1 MKHLVRSSLLFVLLI
16 AGIFTSY
23 AELHNVIW
31 DEYVYEKNSG
41 TSISTSSKESY
52 DNQQDTS
59 ELDDPPPSA
68 NELKDVSNMFNE
80 RGFYKSSGFSF
91 DDEEIINDFNGNIIY
106 TVPLYNFSVNA
117 GFNMRMKL
125 NYNGSVSHGVMLGS
139 TGTVGN
145 GNKYRYNLNFP
156 EWIIELNGIAL
167 QTFNFETNFFT
178 NAGDGQVAYGRSV
191 NALVAGYHYSNE
203 MKAPDETSPDRINIL
218 AGDGSV
224 ISLQNTFATYP
235 ANEPANFRGVYEYKG
250 KELYYKALVSFIGD
264 SAIPAIAKRKIIL
277 LKGDGLEYE
286 FEEQVIEYFDFR
298 PQDPVNYYLRPKVIY
313 LKSISDRFSRKI
325 SVAYSGEHP
334 YAGAAEQ
341 IMGRN
346 LLSSVSFTGASA
358 TLNGASVSFQFGTG
372 ICRMLHESEINGN
385 YTVMFDMPVSY
396 RSVDDNKHQRAQVA
410 NLQNILNQKTEFQY
424 FNYVRRLNSVSL
436 PSSGTMSISM
446 NDIKRLKNAK
456 NYLGL
461 YRHYQNYFG
470 SDSMD
475 ITVPTNEEYSIMS
488 STDTNLYK
496 GQGRD
501 PFYSN
506 MLIKKTDS
514 ADVAKTMTTYEYGY
528 SLAATRNI
536 SNVPVDSADRYRTIK
551 VVSSKQPS
559 TLNST
564 DSSGMSIRT
573 YRVYPLYD
581 DSGHFAYSPDKD
593 GITKLIKEELF
604 RNPNENVYT
613 TSVFSYETGT
623 LSNDGFSGSFL
634 MKSKYETYTGASKL
648 WMWSYVYY
656 DNNFEKPVYQTTET
670 DPLGNYSVSK
680 DTLYDVEFMHRPF
693 NSDYEFNSP
702 LIKSYYY
709 QTGLRLS
716 EKRFSEEDNLLAQ
729 KTFRYVEDTASALG
743 YPGQLLTER
752 VSNSLAFGDYI
763 ETNYEYYKLDT
774 LGMHVFSGTGIFP
787 YKEGNLKLV
796 RTNDRETKY
805 FYHPVTLNEV
815 VKGESVGEEPALL
828 PKLKYKILYNT
839 GGVYNTQSN
848 VWDFRFPIRTDM
860 YKVAGGARDT
870 LSITYK
876 TYTLDGSPS
885 KMINREKYLT
895 QILYEPV
902 HRVNSITLPGDFST
916 QSDSTILNISSNY
929 TNAELELDISGI
941 GNYNYLDDSLSF
953 TYNFSPLTAECC
965 TSIVNSRYKVQNEF
979 DIYHSGMFFHFD
991 TTQNHFVRNLTEID
1005 SAVLRLYPYSSYF
1018 NPSSLEHYTRIHI
1031 VKEINS
1037 GSREFRCD
1045 YCGTQ
1050 GNPFD
1055 APRRTAVLGGMYYGT
1070 FIESPQ
1076 NYYSNSYDIK
1086 SIIPSDKN
1094 FLGFI
1099 ISPSLAFDQPYP
1111 YPDFESQIYF
1121 KQSGYALP
1129 TQYYPTLNIYGEL
1142 DISDTLKY
1150 LNVRGGTIKYVYDNV
1165 RHTVDVYSVRNT
1177 LENERSKIRYA
1188 IDAYGNIGRKS
1199 IYTSESDSNSNKFLF
1214 NFLNQP
1220 ARTFDALNDSTMFS
1234 YDGLGRT
1241 IKIKN
1246 SDTSSTKNAY
1256 AYYDN
1261 MSEYFGGSYS
1271 GFIEKQT
1278 FEDEEGNQFEK
1289 YFDAVGNLRR
1299 DRKFIDGSTTGED
1312 PPGYLTTDYWYD
1324 SLYRVTKVKT
1334 PQGKMIYY
1342 SYDGYSRQASR
1353 TTPDAGLTK
1362 YLYDKN
1368 NNLLYSQDAAQRT
1381 AGSNI
1386 YTFRAYDGLNRLT
1399 ALGVT
1404 TIGSGVVEFDSI
1416 RVDSSYSDIE
1426 SDNPSSNYYL
1436 AINAYDTITNSVI
1449 GIFTG
1454 VNGYAGENF
1463 TLSRLAAT
1471 AYRTRLTDAWNFKYY
1486 RYDARGRVT
1495 KMWNIIEGFDTLITE
1510 YQYNSQDQ
1518 ITMYSHY
1525 GSGSPR
1531 TFRNSFDYAGRLSNV
1546 EFYAGAPDAP
1556 NPEYITLAEYLYN
1569 ENSQVL
1575 QQKFNK
1581 GGVKNNFYY
1590 DNRNRISTM
1599 QNSEG
1604 IFEYTN
1610 GYFKNGNVKS
1620 QEILGSYKDNFDNTT
1635 DLTFTY
1641 TYDKS
1646 NRLLETENTN
1656 QEYKDNFKLENKY
1669 DKDGNIL
1676 ELKRYDGDG
1685 SMADNFNYA
1694 YYSNTNKLQRVT
1706 GSGTQYSY
1714 DANGNM
1720 LTDDV
1725 NRNKDMKYDHRNLIT
1740 QLRHKKIIR
1749 EDSLVYLSYY
1759 YYDEAGNRIR
1769 KRVYQYIGIQPA
1781 DSVESPDEEDI
1792 GDAPGTWELIRDEL
1806 YSRGAD
1812 GKELA
1817 IYVNGN
1823 IKQTNI
1829 RGLGHEGHI
1838 TTSDVPNFY
1847 LKDHLG
1853 SIRIVTN
1860 ENDEVISAQDYDCW
1874 GYLLES
1880 RTYESDESV
1889 YKFTGK
1895 ERDEK
1900 SNYDYFGTRY
1910 FDSRIGRWGS
1920 IDPLFEDYIT
1930 FSPYSYS
1937 LSNPLIYKD
1946 PNGKWIARYDDDE
1959 NKIYAVAEENDLLYD
1974 LYNQLGLSEKEFAE
1988 MFDIEDL
1995 SNYQIVANETT
2006 FDITNYVLRNVNF
2019 SKDPSNMNCFSSC
2032 LTGVGLFDEEVMIRN
2047 KQDGKGFTQELIS
2060 SFGLNEV
2067 NELNPGVMKTWV
2079 DQKNVTHH
2087 SAIFILRNQKGI
2099 EYYFGRPGPDSKISI
2114 QTSDRLDQLYPDF
2127 QNYLLI
2133 YP

>member
-1 MKHLVRSSLLFVLLI
+1 MKHLVSSSLLFILVI
-16 AGIFTSY
+16 AGMFTSY
-23 AELHNVIW
+23 AELHNVIK
-31 DEYVYEKNSG
+31 DEFVYEKNSG
-41 TSISTSSKESY
+41 TATSTSFKEFY
-52 DNQQDTS
+52 DKQQDTS
-59 ELDDPPPSA
+59 ELDNPPSPT

-80 RGFYKSSGFSF
+80 RGYYKSSGFTF
-91 DDEEIINDFNGNIIY
+91 EDQEIINDFNGNLIY
-106 TVPLYNFSVNA
+106 SIPLYNFSVNS
-117 GFNMRMKL
+117 GFNLKLKL
-125 NYNGSVSHGVMLGS
+125 NYNGSVSHSVMLGN
-139 TGTVGN
+139 TVTIGN
-145 GNKYRYNLNFP
+145 GLKYRYNLNFP

-178 NAGDGQVAYGRSV
+178 NAAVGSVVYGNDV
-191 NALVAGYHYSNE
+191 NALVAGYHYGNE
-203 MKAPDETSPDRINIL
+203 MRAPSEDSPDRINIL
-218 AGDGSV
+218 AGDGS
-224 ISLQNTFATYP
+224 IICLQNNYFSGTPVDSNNY
-235 ANEPANFRGVYEYKG
+235 RGIYEYKG
-250 KELYYKALVSFIGD
+250 KELHYKAIVSFR
-264 SAIPAIAKRKIIL
+264 SSPVHPMFTPRKIIL

-286 FEEQVIEYFDFR
+286 FEEELIDYFDFKTNS
-298 PQDPVNYYLRPKVIY
+298 QVNYYLRPKVIF
-313 LKSISDRFSRKI
+313 LKSITDRFSRKI
-325 SVAYSGEHP
+325 SIEYSGEHP
-334 YAGAAEQ
+334 YSGGSEQ
-341 IMGRN
+341 IMGRK
-346 LLSSVSFTGASA
+346 LLSSVSFSGASA

-372 ICRMLHESEINGN
+372 ICKMLHESEINGN
-385 YTVMFDMPVSY
+385 YTVMFDLPVSY

-436 PSSGTMSISM
+436 PSSGTMSISL
-446 NDIKRLKNAK
+446 NNIKRLKNAK

-461 YRHYQNYFG
+461 YRHYQNYLG

-536 SNVPVDSADRYRTIK
+536 SIVPIDSADKYRTVK
-551 VVSSKQPS
+551 LVSSKQPS
-559 TLNST
+559 TINSSDPST
-564 DSSGMSIRT
+564 KSIRT

-581 DSGHFAYSPDKD
+581 DSSHFAYSPDKD

-604 RNPNENVYT
+604 RNPNGNVYT

-623 LSNDGFSGSFL
+623 LSNNGLSGSFL
-634 MKSKYETYTGASKL
+634 LKAKYETYPGASKL
-648 WMWSYVYY
+648 WQWSYVYF
-656 DNNFEKPVYQTTET
+656 DGNFEKPVYITTES
-670 DPLGNYSVSK
+670 DPLGNYTVSK

-693 NSDYEFNSP
+693 NSDYNFNSA

-709 QTGLRLS
+709 QVGLKLS
-716 EKRFSEEDNLLAQ
+716 ETRYSQDDNFLAQ
-729 KTFRYVEDTASALG
+729 KTFQYIVDTASTLG
-743 YPGQLLTER
+743 YFGQLISKKI
-752 VSNSLAFGDYI
+752 SNSMAIGDYV
-763 ETNYEYYKLDT
+763 ETRFEYYKLDT
-774 LGMHVFSGTGIFP
+774 LGRHTFSGTGIFP
-787 YKEGNLKLV
+787 YKEGSLKLV

-805 FYHPVTLNEV
+805 YYHPITLNEV
-815 VKGESVGEEPALL
+815 VKGAAVGDEPPDL
-828 PKLKYKILYNT
+828 PKLKYKILYNN
-839 GGVYNTQSN
+839 GGTFNTQSN

-860 YKVAGGARDT
+860 YRVDGGTRDT

-885 KMINREKYLT
+885 KLIDRQKYLT
-895 QILYEPV
+895 QILYEPI
-902 HRVNSITLPGDFST
+902 HRINSITLPGDFST
-916 QSDSTILNISSNY
+916 QSDSTILNINSKY
-929 TNAELELDISGI
+929 TGAELELDISGI

-953 TYNFSPLTAECC
+953 TFNSLPLSGECC
-965 TSIVNSRYKVQNEF
+965 TSIIQSRYKVQEEF

-1018 NPSSLEHYTRIHI
+1018 TPSSLEHFTKIHI
-1031 VKEINS
+1031 VKQINF
-1037 GSREFRCD
+1037 GTREFRCD
-1045 YCGTQ
+1045 YCGSQ

-1150 LNVRGGTIKYVYDNV
+1150 LNLRGGTIKYVYDNI

-1234 YDGLGRT
+1234 YDGLGRPVKT
-1241 IKIKN
+1241 KN
-1246 SDTSSTKNAY
+1246 SDTSSTENAY

-1261 MSEYFGGSYS
+1261 MSEYFGTSYS

-1299 DRKFIDGSTTGED
+1299 ERKFIDGSTTGED
-1312 PPGYLTTDYWYD
+1312 PPGFLTTDYWYD

-1342 SYDGYSRQASR
+1342 SYDGYGRQASR

-1368 NNLLYSQDAAQRT
+1368 NNLLYSQDAVQRNT
-1381 AGSNI
+1381 GSDV
-1386 YTFRAYDGLNRLT
+1386 YTFRTYDGLNRIT
-1399 ALGVT
+1399 SLGVT
-1404 TIGSGVVEFDSI
+1404 TLGSGAVQFDSLNI
-1416 RVDSSYSDIE
+1416 DSVYSDIE
-1426 SDNPSSNYYL
+1426 SDNPSSNYYFTV
-1436 AINAYDTITNSVI
+1436 NAYDTITSSVI
-1449 GIFTG
+1449 GIFTAPG
-1454 VNGYAGENF
+1454 GYAGKNF

-1531 TFRNSFDYAGRLSNV
+1531 TFRNSFDYTGRLSKV

-1569 ENSQVL
+1569 ENSQVS
-1575 QQKFNK
+1575 QQQLNN
-1581 GGVKNNFYY
+1581 GGVKTNYYYNNRQWVTEILESGDLVNFINDYY
-1590 DNRNRISTM
+1590 
-1599 QNSEG
+1599 
-1604 IFEYTN
+1604 
-1610 GYFKNGNVKS
+1610 KNGNVKS
-1620 QEILGSYKDNFDNTT
+1620 QQISGSYNDNFANTS
-1635 DLTFTY
+1635 DLSFDY
-1641 TYDKS
+1641 TYDES

-1685 SMADNFNYA
+1685 SIADNFNYA

-1706 GSGTQYSY
+1706 GSGTQYTY

-1720 LTDDV
+1720 ITDDI
-1725 NRNKDMKYDHRNLIT
+1725 NRNKDIKYDYRNLII
-1740 QLRHKKIIR
+1740 QLRHKKIVL
-1749 EDSLVYLSYY
+1749 EDSLVYLRYY
-1759 YYDEAGNRIR
+1759 Y
-1769 KRVYQYIGIQPA
+1769 
-1781 DSVESPDEEDI
+1781 
-1792 GDAPGTWELIRDEL
+1792 
-1806 YSRGAD
+1806 
-1812 GKELA
+1812 
-1817 IYVNGN
+1817 
-1823 IKQTNI
+1823 
-1829 RGLGHEGHI
+1829 
-1838 TTSDVPNFY
+1838 
-1847 LKDHLG
+1847 
-1853 SIRIVTN
+1853 
-1860 ENDEVISAQDYDCW
+1860 
-1874 GYLLES
+1874 
-1880 RTYESDESV
+1880 
-1889 YKFTGK
+1889 
-1895 ERDEK
+1895 
-1900 SNYDYFGTRY
+1900 
-1910 FDSRIGRWGS
+1910 
-1920 IDPLFEDYIT
+1920 
-1930 FSPYSYS
+1930 
-1937 LSNPLIYKD
+1937 
-1946 PNGKWIARYDDDE
+1946 
-1959 NKIYAVAEENDLLYD
+1959 
-1974 LYNQLGLSEKEFAE
+1974 
-1988 MFDIEDL
+1988 
-1995 SNYQIVANETT
+1995 
-2006 FDITNYVLRNVNF
+2006 
-2019 SKDPSNMNCFSSC
+2019 
-2032 LTGVGLFDEEVMIRN
+2032 
-2047 KQDGKGFTQELIS
+2047 
-2060 SFGLNEV
+2060 
-2067 NELNPGVMKTWV
+2067 
-2079 DQKNVTHH
+2079 
-2087 SAIFILRNQKGI
+2087 
-2099 EYYFGRPGPDSKISI
+2099 
-2114 QTSDRLDQLYPDF
+2114 
-2127 QNYLLI
+2127 
-2133 YP
+2133 